1 MAGPRAP
8 KVTALQP
15 WLICLNLQ
23 REYVTPGRPLFAPH
37 GAEVAEVARACL
49 KRARA
54 SRWPIAHVQT
64 RRVRLANNK
73 SFSRPIEGLEP
84 LPSEPVFATAY
95 LSALTHAGLREHLME
110 APPHSV
116 YLIGFS
122 LAHDGMA
129 TLFHG
134 FDLGLPMIAV
144 EGAMGSP
151 SIGDRSAADIDR
163 AAFTVAASLSG
174 LVTREEFLGVS
185 SATVV
190 RFRGGRDER

>member
-1 MAGPRAP
+1 MARTP
-8 KVTALQP
+8 KITALQP

-23 REYVTPGRPLFAPH
+23 REYVTPERPLYAPN
-37 GAEVAEVARACL
+37 GEEVADVAHQCL
-49 KRARA
+49 ERARGL
-54 SRWPIAHVQT
+54 RWPIAHVQT

-73 SFSRPIEGLEP
+73 SFARPIEGLEP

-110 APPHSV
+110 TPPRSV

-122 LAHDGMA
+122 LAHDGLA

-134 FDLGLPMIAV
+134 WDLGLPMIAV

-151 SIGDRSAADIDR
+151 SIGDRNAAELDR
-163 AAFTVAASLSG
+163 MALTVAASLSG

-190 RFRGGRDER
+190 RFRGGRDDR